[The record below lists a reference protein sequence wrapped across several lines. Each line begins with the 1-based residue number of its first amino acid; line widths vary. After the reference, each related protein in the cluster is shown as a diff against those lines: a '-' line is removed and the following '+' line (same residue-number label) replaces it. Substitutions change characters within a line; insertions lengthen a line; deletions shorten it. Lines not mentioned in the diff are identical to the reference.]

1 MNKPRGAALVELAI
15 VLPVLLMMVFGIT
28 ELGRA
33 LYQLNTLAKSA
44 DAGVRYLS
52 RAWQVL
58 DENCQPTSAWISASA
73 ATRNYVVFGNG
84 AGQGDPLLPGLSLDG
99 VNVEAI
105 FAEIAGSE
113 GPACIVRITASA
125 PFSGVFGER
134 VVPFTRLGPIDLIS
148 SREGRYIGE

>member
-1 MNKPRGAALVELAI
+1 MNRPRGAALVELAI

-52 RAWQVL
+52 RVWQVL
-58 DENCQPTSAWISASA
+58 DDDCQPTAGWLSATE
-73 ATRNYVVFGNG
+73 ATRNYVVFGNA
-84 AGQGDPLLPGLSLDG
+84 AGQGDPLVAGLSTVG
-99 VNVEAI
+99 VSVEAV
-105 FAEIAGSE
+105 FAEVAGSE
-113 GPACIVRITASA
+113 GPACIVRVTASA
-125 PFSGVFGER
+125 PFNGVFGER

>member
-1 MNKPRGAALVELAI
+1 MNRPRGAALVELAI

-52 RAWQVL
+52 RAWDVL
-58 DENCQPTSAWISASA
+58 DDDCQPTAGWASA
-73 ATRNYVVFGNG
+73 IGATANYVVFGNA
-84 AGQGDPLLPGLSLDG
+84 AGQGDALLPGLSTAG
-99 VNVEAI
+99 VSVVAVY
-105 FAEIAGSE
+105 AEIAGSE
-113 GPACIVRITASA
+113 EPACIVRVTASA
-125 PFSGVFGER
+125 PFNGVFGER

>member
-1 MNKPRGAALVELAI
+1 MNKSRGAALVELAI

-52 RAWQVL
+52 RAWDVL
-58 DENCQPTSAWISASA
+58 DENCQPTAGWATAISATA
-73 ATRNYVVFGNG
+73 NYVVFGNA
-84 AGQGDPLLPGLSLDG
+84 AGQGDPLIPGLSTAG
-99 VNVEAI
+99 VSVAAAYGEV
-105 FAEIAGSE
+105 AGSE
-113 GPACIVRITASA
+113 ESACIVRVTASA
-125 PFSGVFGER
+125 PFNGVFGER
-134 VVPFTRLGPIDLIS
+134 VVPFTRLGPIDLIT